1 MEICK
6 LSSLLEQGDQ
16 LKSGMIVNHTLS
28 KNMEIYGFVPAYKN
42 DGFIAFDND
51 LIAMDDFHVCC
62 NVLTTTRYTDEG
74 YGKDVRKVFF
84 TSPIFERVSVCQE
97 TQDLFL
103 SQIYVPELAATNRS
117 QYNKIRSYK
126 STSFN
131 NKFSRP
137 GVIESSPDNPKV
149 FIYHTTVGEYLFQ
162 DGNENVRGVGNEL
175 MVICRQINQITG
187 KLDFAMFRASEL
199 FVDYSDTPL

>member
-6 LSSLLEQGDQ
+6 LSSLLEQDTQ
-16 LKSGMIVNHTLS
+16 LKSGMVVSHTL
-28 KNMEIYGFVPAYKN
+28 NRDMVVYGFVSVYKN

-51 LIAMDDFHVCC
+51 LVAMDEFHICC
-62 NVLTTTRYTDEG
+62 NVLTTTRFTVDSF
-74 YGKDVRKVFF
+74 GKDVKREFF
-84 TSPIFERVSVCQE
+84 TYPIFERVSVCKG

-103 SQIYVPELAATNRS
+103 NQIYVPELAATNRS

-126 STSFN
+126 NTNFN

-137 GVIESSPDNPKV
+137 GIIEHSKDDSKV
-149 FIYHTTVGEYLFQ
+149 YIYHTTAGEYFFQ
-162 DGNENVRGVGNEL
+162 DEFDSIRGVGNEL
-175 MVICRQINQITG
+175 MVICRQTNQITG

-199 FVDYSDTPL
+199 FVDNATSPL